1 MAQEYLQPWVGFTDG
16 GSKMLEFL
24 GRLFGREEAS
34 GKQAKERLRLVI
46 VHDRTSMSP
55 NLLEML
61 RVDLIE
67 VISRYMEID
76 DAGLEVNLES
86 DRDAMALVANI
97 PIRRLKQS
105 PTRVAH

>member
-1 MAQEYLQPWVGFTDG
+1 MRDG

-24 GRLFGREEAS
+24 GRLFGKEEAS
-34 GKQAKERLRLVI
+34 GKQAKERLRLVL
-46 VHDRTSMSP
+46 VHDRASLSP

-76 DAGLEVNLES
+76 EPGLEVNLEHEQ
-86 DRDAMALVANI
+86 DAMALVANI
-97 PIRRLKQS
+97 PIRRVKRPAS
-105 PTRVAH
+105 RSAK